1 MTALY
6 AYSHRRRRFLTARRP
21 RNHNLEEFLDARY
34 EEIISK
40 SCHSLALS
48 EIADRITDGTHNTV
62 IDSPGNPYYLLSC
75 KNLKGGQLNIGSA
88 ERKID
93 FVTFHKLRQRTKLC
107 KWDILLSSVGTIGE
121 IVLLKEDPSLFEF
134 QRSVAMIKAS
144 RYSPFIVYSALRRQR
159 TELIHAAHGAVQQCL
174 FLSDIGS
181 FELTLPKDPVDTLE
195 FSRLSAITHT
205 MISEREKENTELT
218 LSRDSLLPK
227 LLSGE
232 FTISNKCR

>member
-6 AYSHRRRRFLTARRP
+6 AYSHRRCRFLTASRP

-48 EIADRITDGTHNTV
+48 EIADRITDGAHNTI
-62 IDSPGNPYYLLSC
+62 IDSHGNPYYLLSC

-174 FLSDIGS
+174 FLSDIGN

-218 LSRDSLLPK
+218 LLRDSLLPK

-232 FTISNKCR
+232 FTISNKRR